1 MEELAELMTD
11 EAALHQEEQQVF
23 SPELHQ
29 DFWFPSDNAGILDC
43 DQAPSSASYYSLQI
57 PPVHIPEM
65 KRSLV
70 NNQQLLSLPN
80 WAPTPLIDTLDL
92 SVTPEIHVTRQP
104 PKVYRARYEKEA
116 SQAPKGLLRNEN
128 KEPIDIE
135 FKNMPQ
141 GVGDIK
147 VTITVLT
154 SKGLPHPTM
163 HVTCHGRSM
172 PSDWKEDK
180 ANRTVTTVV
189 RAEDGYKK
197 SLMFLGVLRT
207 KLENVDLSLHSKQE
221 LSQFSI
227 KFEAAILLP
236 EGIVLPIVTTT
247 RNVQVM
253 CPSTHTKHR
262 RLQQQQQISMVDSP
276 PKMSELQIYN

>member
-29 DFWFPSDNAGILDC
+29 DFWFPSDNA
-43 DQAPSSASYYSLQI
+43 
-57 PPVHIPEM
+57 EM

-135 FKNMPQ
+135 VTWKLI
-141 GVGDIK
+141 DI
-147 VTITVLT
+147 V
-154 SKGLPHPTM
+154 
-163 HVTCHGRSM
+163 
-172 PSDWKEDK
+172 
-180 ANRTVTTVV
+180 
-189 RAEDGYKK
+189 
-197 SLMFLGVLRT
+197 
-207 KLENVDLSLHSKQE
+207 
-221 LSQFSI
+221 
-227 KFEAAILLP
+227 
-236 EGIVLPIVTTT
+236 
-247 RNVQVM
+247 
-253 CPSTHTKHR
+253 
-262 RLQQQQQISMVDSP
+262 
-276 PKMSELQIYN
+276 YNLKDCF

>member
-104 PKVYRARYEKEA
+104 PKVSVCQHKLPRMI
-116 SQAPKGLLRNEN
+116 LL
-128 KEPIDIE
+128 KH
-135 FKNMPQ
+135 F
-141 GVGDIK
+141 
-147 VTITVLT
+147 
-154 SKGLPHPTM
+154 
-163 HVTCHGRSM
+163 HVTLFRCIEQDTRKRHH
-172 PSDWKEDK
+172 
-180 ANRTVTTVV
+180 
-189 RAEDGYKK
+189 
-197 SLMFLGVLRT
+197 
-207 KLENVDLSLHSKQE
+207 KLLK
-221 LSQFSI
+221 
-227 KFEAAILLP
+227 
-236 EGIVLPIVTTT
+236 G
-247 RNVQVM
+247 
-253 CPSTHTKHR
+253 C
-262 RLQQQQQISMVDSP
+262 
-276 PKMSELQIYN
+276 